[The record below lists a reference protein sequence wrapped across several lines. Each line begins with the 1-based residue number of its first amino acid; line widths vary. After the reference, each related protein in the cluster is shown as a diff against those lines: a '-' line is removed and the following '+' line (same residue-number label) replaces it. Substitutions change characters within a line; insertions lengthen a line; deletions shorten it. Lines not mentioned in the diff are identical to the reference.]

1 MNKKKILII
10 FSVLMLFLMISS
22 VSAMD
27 TNKTNDV
34 VSNVDSNDDYGVIS
48 TTVIKKNV
56 LTADNSSE
64 SFNKQSLSSDNDEIL
79 KDSATGSFSELN
91 TLIKASQV
99 GDVITLNKNY
109 AYNSLTDNSNGVT
122 IAKSITIDGDG
133 HYIDGKNLARAFYID
148 GNNVTLKNIVIKSTY
163 RDERGAAIVWNGEN
177 GELSNVYITDSNSTS
192 PSGNLA
198 GGGAI
203 YWSGANGQVK
213 NSRFANCIATANGGT
228 IAVDAPNFRIS
239 GSSFERTTG
248 FRAGGLWFSRLSTN
262 SSVVYCNFTRC
273 VGSQTNSNYGA
284 GALFYQLV
292 NGYINNCRFIQNSG
306 YAAGAI
312 IVPASASGDIY
323 NCYFESNY
331 GRANGAVVNYDGNL
345 VNCTF
350 VNNWGETDS
359 CAVKVGNVAVDNCHF
374 SGNYFN
380 GTSNRRSVVYF
391 ASSGASISNSRFVNN
406 VVPNYL
412 FFIASNINYVT
423 FEKCN
428 VTGNNVNSVF
438 YATTGSKY
446 SFRNMRITSNTIA
459 NVVFQ
464 FNDGTEVN
472 LVNNVIQGT
481 YYPSGYTM
489 KTFTPYNTLYV
500 GPSAT
505 GDKSGSNRNNLITF
519 ADALLKINYGGTIYI
534 TSGTYEIGTVSFNN
548 YIHFIGDSNK
558 NTIIKNSVITFNTKY
573 TSIKSVDFKNTRV
586 SSGVRGISIS
596 NCIFEDFTS
605 TSYLLSFPVAPQCK
619 FTDNIV
625 RNINAP
631 IFNVGNDGD
640 SLLVENVLFDKI
652 TSTNALFKYASGN
665 NANNIY
671 KNITVTNSHLDSLV
685 SYYNPSSSNDQKY
698 DEFNR
703 ITVKNVIFDGIFFNL
718 KSSTYIS
725 HQTLKNFYL
734 ENVNAADLFILGKD
748 SKVDN
753 IFLKNVTSVS
763 NVFKF
768 SFKTEINNINLTSV
782 NANTVLDFNNVT
794 VIVNKLNLTN
804 VKAGIGFLT
813 SENSQLNNLNLKYSN
828 FTSFM
833 GNLQAGVELKN
844 SVFSDFKGN
853 IEVNGSNVKVV
864 NCNFTRGDVI
874 SSTTN
879 GGAIELIKGDNFIID
894 SCIFKENFANKGG
907 AVYIR
912 SVSNSSYILNSQFHN
927 NIAISN
933 GGAVF
938 VGSGISYYIDSSTR
952 STFGTA
958 SKNNGLY
965 DLGTIALMHIVWV
978 SSTGTGNGT
987 YDDPASF
994 AKGYESVEP
1003 YGYIYF
1009 KGETDTF
1016 TGISS
1021 FEFNKPGLT
1030 FIGNKST
1037 TLNNIPFVM
1046 AEYASGYKL
1055 YNIIFTGSSSVSAII
1070 WKGKDGLI
1078 ANCTF
1083 KNNGGDNIFRG
1094 AAIQVMQNN
1103 LKIVNSTFTNNTA
1116 GSDEEGYGGA
1126 IYCDALNL
1134 TVNNCKFS
1142 ENGVYS
1148 RGSHIYLTENAS
1160 GVLINNS
1167 QFNNGKIV
1175 ANVGLGSAIFVLS
1188 ESNVVISHSKFR
1200 NNKALNGG
1208 AININGIISILKIYN
1223 NEFSNNQATNG
1234 GAIAFT
1240 STVVNNLLMY
1250 NNVYDSNNVTSK
1262 GGAIHSNIK
1271 INEKNSNFTKNKAN
1285 DGGAIYLN
1293 VSSNLFNN
1301 LLFDENEAENGGAIF
1316 LGSNAAYTLVN
1327 NSKFIN
1333 NKGVGSA
1340 LIIRAKN
1347 VTIDYC
1353 TFIKNIGLGSG
1364 AVDAGAG
1371 ADGLIVKNT
1380 KFYNNTATADA
1391 GAILFVSAT
1400 GNMFGYNL
1408 TFDGNSA
1415 TNGGAC
1421 RISGNNIIILNSIFN
1436 NNRATNNGGAVY
1448 LYSGS
1453 TCNISYCTFLGN
1465 NATYGGAVYISIPY
1479 TVISNCN
1486 FTKNTASL
1494 NGGAIYINANNV
1506 GVLKSNF
1513 INNRANDGCAIYMVS
1528 GGSNFEIKKSN
1539 FNQNIASNHGVIYLT
1554 GTSNLRLGENIFNNN
1569 QPAGINEYYYIL
1581 NSSMFKASKL
1591 YVNSDGIGSG
1601 LTEDNPIAVDNVWEA
1616 IENNGVIVFLQGEY
1630 EISKALSQ
1638 NYTFV
1643 GLDGAIIKR
1652 KGSGKYLFVL
1662 QNGVILNIANITLNA
1677 GVDVVGGSELN
1688 LDNVTFVASSNSDGG
1703 IIYETGSKGNIINS
1717 KFVGTSNLGDDH
1729 IVSVNGNVNINNTE
1743 FSGNSL
1749 KGSTLYY
1756 GNSGRGSIT
1765 NSVFVNNTATNDVRN
1780 INIGDISKVTLSENA
1795 FDVNVTYNVTN
1806 RIYGSLAYINGNF
1819 DAGVNFEIDNVKLII
1834 NDTAKTNSTVTI
1846 GAINHNFSFNIAG
1859 KLAAG
1864 KYNLTVICNDGNV
1877 YYLNYSI
1884 DDFEITKA
1892 NVTINNIND
1901 IAVSYGDNDTIT
1913 ITGSIVN
1920 NIYSGNNYT
1929 GIVSVIIGDS
1939 DAINATVNKNGTF
1952 TVNVNVKGFDA
1963 GIYALNVSVIGNGN
1977 YTGNSKKFNSYL
1989 TVKNATIAVISVNSI
2004 IVEYGVKEVIVN
2016 GTLNSTKFGDNY
2028 TGNITVTIAGLFN
2041 ITQAVNGTFSV
2052 KITNSTPF
2060 KVGKYDISVSGEA
2073 ITNYNAIS
2081 SKSFSNALEVLNIV
2095 PNFVITS
2102 PSIGYGENATVY
2114 ISLPSDATG
2123 KVVINASGKYVVI
2136 IDDVYGIT
2144 NATIVLPVSGSY
2156 LINATYYGDD
2166 NYQGVSTNSTL
2177 FVERPRT
2184 LLNITVDDV
2193 FVGSD
2198 VLINFTIY
2206 SAVTGQ
2212 FFDDAGGILR
2222 VYVGSSFYSVNITN
2236 GRGNLTVSGL
2246 SISAYNVVAI
2256 YNGDDNYAGCDAYAN
2271 FQVKGYETF
2280 LNMTLNKNEIFVGGN
2295 ISVSVKVNET
2305 INNYPIYL
2313 YIDGELFGILLTNNG
2328 AVVFNVDGL
2337 SAGVHNISAVFPAT
2351 SSFSNASNKTT
2362 VNVVK
2367 NNPNFATE
2375 AIANSTNDIF
2385 IKFNLPDDAT
2395 GIINVTYEGTVI
2407 KSIVVDGNRTISLG
2421 RYSTVGNYTFNL
2433 FYSGDDKYS
2442 ESLSN
2447 STVELGKISDYAMNI
2462 TSTVIVRNKNVTIFV
2477 NLPDEFMNNGTV
2489 NLTINGDSE
2498 VISLVNSQ
2506 VNKTI
2511 QTTGLDVIKVV
2522 ATYSGFDN
2530 YAFKTISRV
2539 FEIKPTDEY
2548 EIRIIVDDACVG
2560 DNVTIKIS
2568 APEEI
2573 NNVTLRVDTI
2583 GEVIN
2588 LVNGNGSYNLSNVA
2602 LGYHTIIVSYD
2613 GDELYYTAKTFYGG
2627 FNVTRKVLPVNVTA
2641 GNVTYQTPVPVSVDL
2656 GEKDVSG
2663 LVSILIDGKVYN
2675 YFELVDGKVNFNISD
2690 LNAGVHSIV
2699 VKYAGDDKYSNA
2711 TSQEVLFNIT
2721 RFSGYDMNVYYDS
2734 KLVVNGSMVD
2744 SGATTQLIISVEL
2757 PKNAVGNV
2765 SLYIDGQF
2773 VNSINATK
2781 NLIFALGDY
2790 PTGIHNVS
2798 VVYEGDR
2805 NYNSSNFE
2813 FKLNVT
2819 SKLPA
2824 NLIIVCPDVIHV
2836 NDKFNITILSNLNE
2850 DAMVSLFID
2859 GAKLTQQKVSSN
2871 FTINGLSSGNH
2882 FITVNFEGNGLYH
2895 AGSNSTNITVLK
2907 WDSYVSVSAA
2917 NIDVGENLIVDVN
2930 ASGNGSAKIFIY
2942 NNAGN
2947 LVADYILSID
2957 NGKGRIIVPY
2967 TFTEIGEY
2975 KINITYN
2982 GDDVYNISKNTTGF
2996 IVSLASDYEFKVIT
3010 SDALVGDNVT
3020 VDVILP
3026 NNANKNVILK
3036 LANGTTLT
3044 QKLVNGTARFILPAL
3059 VAGDYI
3065 VNATYEGDNNYNMTT
3080 KLGKFTIMKHDAV
3093 IDLSFNTTDK
3103 SAVEIINSIVQ
3114 GEKTSLIIKLAND
3127 ATGYVNVTVSSTKQ
3141 FNNRNLV
3148 DGKLNIT
3155 LDDLTHGNYNI
3166 VVNYSGDN
3174 KYNNASATIVLVVAS
3189 AKPTIEIIPIADQM
3203 VGSDVNVSVKTNVG
3217 EGNVTLYLNG
3227 IEFNT
3232 TSIVNGWANFTIKSI
3247 SADSQTVNVFVVYE
3261 ANDIYAGAVNST
3273 TFNVNK
3279 FTSSFDV
3286 TSSENNVTV
3295 RVDAGATG
3303 SVIVTFKGVNYT
3315 AIVND
3320 SGVAVISLPN
3330 VPGSYKLP
3338 VYYSGDLKYYSN
3350 STMVD
3355 VNIPWGD
3362 NYILNATVDSTGLV
3376 TVNVDSRVDNVT
3388 ISCEGLIDVIVD
3400 FTVKGDIKVGYYQLP
3415 DDLAV
3420 GSHIVTV
3427 SYDGD
3432 DNLGP
3437 KSYSLIYN
3445 VEKIKDYPFNITVK
3459 ADYVGNDV
3467 IIYVNLP
3474 DDATGFVV
3482 FTINGKGYSINLD
3495 ETRNLTLS
3503 GLTNGT
3509 YSAVAKYVG
3518 DGNYSESHNTT
3529 EFTLIKRTS
3538 SINMTVNNIKV
3549 GQVEIITV
3557 NVSNGITGM
3566 VVLNINGDKYYVD
3579 IVNGTG
3585 SINITKLTNGTYT
3598 VNAYYDGNDIYV
3610 PSNAT
3615 QVFNV
3620 TKISDY
3626 NIDAD
3631 YSKVV
3636 NNATKITVTLPDDAT
3651 GLVTITV
3658 NNTNFTGAIYKG
3670 KVVIEVTNITAASYD
3685 YVVNWEGD
3693 NKYVAGRTTGVIYN
3707 EAFRKD
3713 SQVIVSVDD
3722 IYVGGSALIK
3732 VNVTEGAT
3740 GEVRI
3745 SVNGRNIVVPL
3756 VNGSAKFSV
3765 GGFANGTVDVNVTYM
3780 GDRQFAQSSNSTTF
3794 KVSKYNS
3801 TISITTAGGSVGEN
3815 IIIVVTGPSDASG
3828 DVEIIINGTTYNV
3841 VMNNG
3846 EALLN
3851 TTFDKYGL
3859 YNITAN
3865 YKGNN
3870 KYNPES
3876 NVSSFNIDSLTS
3888 SVVVSVENIKVG
3900 ENAIITVYVS
3910 EDASGIV
3917 TVTVDGVDYNVT
3929 VNNGKAVFNISNLA
3943 NGTYD
3948 VLAKYNGDG
3957 KYASNTNTSSFNVT
3971 KIDIV
3976 PDVTSTLIVEN
3987 QTNVTVNVAKDA
3999 TGDIT
4004 VFVNGASISSPINDG
4019 VAVFNLNNVVNGT
4032 EVRFVYAGDDK
4043 YNKFNLSAVLY
4054 GSGIKLASEL
4064 SILSSNILVGED
4076 AVITVT
4082 ITDKATG
4089 NITINIAGRTV
4100 TKEINDGKVTFTIAD
4115 LAYGTYN
4122 ITATYAGDDNFLK
4135 SNMTSNMSVSKHGS
4149 FVIVSVGDI
4158 KVGENANITVSVPSD
4173 AGGNVTLMI
4182 GGLDYDPVI
4191 VLGGKAVFVI
4201 PNLGNGTYEVVATY
4215 NGDAKYLNST
4225 GNATFKVSKVD
4236 VNPNVESTSVLDNK
4250 TTVTVIVP
4258 GDPGG
4263 NITIFVGSDKYTGQ
4277 INDGKAIINIS
4288 NVGNGTNITIVY
4300 EGDDKYNGFSKIA
4313 VVNDEGIRINPS
4325 ITVVCDK
4332 SEYLAGETAVI
4343 TITVPED
4350 ARGNVTIKING
4361 EIINTTDVSQG
4372 MAVYN
4377 YTISSSG
4384 NFNVEVIYNGD
4395 NKYGKATNNTS
4406 FDASKVNSTVVIDVN
4421 STEVGKSVVIVVY
4434 VPNDAA
4440 GKVIIV
4446 VDGNTYDKIVD
4457 GGKAVFNV
4465 DGLAKGNYTVAAN
4478 FNTSDEKY
4486 NGNSNST
4493 KFEVTARYTNLDVV
4507 VSPITYGEDAKI
4519 VVTVPV
4525 NATGYVTLTIGDDTY
4540 LVNIKDGNANFTI
4553 SNLEPGV
4560 VNLEIAYSGDDDYYA
4575 NITHA
4580 NITVSP
4586 KSTSIDVIAGDIDK
4600 GDVAVITVIVSN
4612 DANGVVVITVGGK
4625 DYNTTIDG
4633 GIASVEISGLDAGTY
4648 NIVAKYLGNK
4658 YYANSTNDTVSFN
4671 VLTDS
4676 SIVAKVVSRMYG
4688 SDYDYEALFTDKAGN
4703 PLVNAN
4709 VTFAVNGKE
4718 YNVVTDENGIARLPG
4733 GTLSVGNHTVVARNP
4748 VTGYETYNTTEIKP
4762 TLVDNKDINMDFKDG
4777 SKYSVRVIGADGKPV
4792 GAGVEV
4798 TIRINYVSY
4807 KVKTDKNGYA
4817 RLSINLNPGK
4827 YTVTVTRNG
4836 YKISNEIHVKRTLA
4850 AKKTQVAKKSAKIS
4864 KIKVSLKWS
4873 SGKAIKGK
4881 KVTMKFRGNLY
4892 KAKTNSKGIAV
4903 FKLPKKGIKNLKPGK
4918 TYQVKY
4924 TYLTDSIYK
4933 FIKIKK

>member
-109 AYNSLTDNSNGVT
+109 AYNSLTDDAKGVT

-163 RDERGAAIVWNGEN
+163 RNERGAAIVWNGEN

-203 YWSGANGQVK
+203 YWSGFNGQVK
-213 NSRFANCIATANGGT
+213 NSRFANCLATANGGA

-239 GSSFERTTG
+239 GSYFERTTG
-248 FRAGGLWFSRLSTN
+248 FRGGGLWFSRLSTN

-331 GRANGAVVNYDGNL
+331 GRTNGAVVNYDGNL

-350 VNNWGETDS
+350 VNNWAETDS

-1729 IVSVNGNVNINNTE
+1729 IVSVNGNVDINNTE

-1929 GIVSVIIGDS
+1929 GIVSVIIGDN

-3315 AIVND
+3315 AIVNA

-3693 NKYVAGRTTGVIYN
+3693 DKYVAGRTTGVIYN

-3888 SVVVSVENIKVG
+3888 GVVVSVENIKVG
-3900 ENAIITVYVS
+3900 ENASITVYVS

-3929 VNNGKAVFNISNLA
+3929 VNSGKAVFNIPNLA

-4043 YNKFNLSAVLY
+4043 YNKFNSSAVLY
-4054 GSGIKLASEL
+4054 ESGIKLASEL

-4182 GGLDYDPVI
+4182 GGFDYTPVI

-4258 GDPGG
+4258 GDAGG
-4263 NITIFVGSDKYTGQ
+4263 NITIFVGLNKYTGQ

-4395 NKYGKATNNTS
+4395 NKYCKATNTTLFN
-4406 FDASKVNSTVVIDVN
+4406 ASRVNSTVIIDVN

-4440 GKVIIV
+4440 GKVIIM

-4478 FNTSDEKY
+4478 FIPRDEKY

-4493 KFEVTARYTNLDVV
+4493 KFEVTAKYTTLNVV

-4540 LVNIKDGNANFTI
+4540 LANIKDGNANFTI